1 MAGET
6 SGPGPSEQEIRM
18 VALERKFDELLSFVQ
33 LIAKRNTDD
42 ENQRKED
49 DKDTSEAEPEG
60 HSNTNATP
68 PRPPTPPKPE
78 GKDSQLDSKIDSLE
92 EKIRLIQGLNS
103 FGNTDFSSMSWFP
116 NMTVPPK
123 FKAPEFEKYNGR
135 GDPMIH
141 LQMYCRKMAP
151 YADNEPLLIQT
162 FQDTLTGNAA
172 EWYSQLKK
180 ISHWKE
186 LADTFLAQYG
196 FNSQIAPDRFD
207 LQRMEKKSNETFRE
221 YAQRWRE
228 KAARARPPLDE
239 REMIKIFVDT
249 LKNPYFDRMMG
260 LQMQFFVDLIPVG
273 ERIEDALKTKKIVD
287 MTALMALAEQ
297 GRQESSDKEEGRR
310 CANDREKQRKT
321 KARHS
326 LDCCEEFKKKV
337 TNLMENGIVGREE
350 IPSKGSRQPDDPSE
364 FDWYAEIN
372 LDDIVEDE
380 MDLDN
385 LQDEEADWGYFM
397 EDDTD
402 EWRDVDF
409 TEFFQFPCLIVPPGF
424 VTPEF
429 EIFYEDGDPE
439 LRNLTG
445 WDDLVRVFLERY
457 RFNPH
462 SILEYLGLKKD
473 EEPYIIPDP
482 GVSEGDSWRSKKN
495 QTCHPYQHWLRE
507 KEEEPS
513 QATTSQASSSPPLLK
528 KNMLALWLKG

>member
-33 LIAKRNTDD
+33 LIAKRNTED

-49 DKDTSEAEPEG
+49 DKDTGEAEPEG

-78 GKDSQLDSKIDSLE
+78 GKDSQLDSKIDSSGGE
-92 EKIRLIQGLNS
+92 DQAHTG
-103 FGNTDFSSMSWFP
+103 
-116 NMTVPPK
+116 
-123 FKAPEFEKYNGR
+123 APEFEKYNGR

-260 LQMQFFVDLIPVG
+260 LQMQFFVLPKYQPKRGGDLG
-273 ERIEDALKTKKIVD
+273 
-287 MTALMALAEQ
+287 
-297 GRQESSDKEEGRR
+297 
-310 CANDREKQRKT
+310 
-321 KARHS
+321 
-326 LDCCEEFKKKV
+326 
-337 TNLMENGIVGREE
+337 
-350 IPSKGSRQPDDPSE
+350 
-364 FDWYAEIN
+364 
-372 LDDIVEDE
+372 
-380 MDLDN
+380 
-385 LQDEEADWGYFM
+385 
-397 EDDTD
+397 
-402 EWRDVDF
+402 
-409 TEFFQFPCLIVPPGF
+409 
-424 VTPEF
+424 
-429 EIFYEDGDPE
+429 
-439 LRNLTG
+439 
-445 WDDLVRVFLERY
+445 
-457 RFNPH
+457 
-462 SILEYLGLKKD
+462 
-473 EEPYIIPDP
+473 
-482 GVSEGDSWRSKKN
+482 
-495 QTCHPYQHWLRE
+495 
-507 KEEEPS
+507 
-513 QATTSQASSSPPLLK
+513 
-528 KNMLALWLKG
+528 

>member
-1 MAGET
+1 MRTKG
-6 SGPGPSEQEIRM
+6 
-18 VALERKFDELLSFVQ
+18 
-33 LIAKRNTDD
+33 
-42 ENQRKED
+42 KED

-180 ISHWKE
+180 LKKISHWKE

-273 ERIEDALKTKKIVD
+273 DRIEDALKTKKIVD

-297 GRQESSDKEEGRR
+297 AAKKAPTKRKEGDVQMIGRNNGRPRQVLPTFTMQPIQPRPIQAPAPTQAPAPAPAPQMPARPEGNQPNDNRWLRKEPRQFTPLPMPMTELYPILIEKSLISPIVPKPYNGPQRRDFNPNSACDFHFGEVGHTVENCGQLRHRVQDLIDHGVLKFEGLP
-310 CANDREKQRKT
+310 NITTNPLPKHPEGGVNMVEDR
-321 KARHS
+321 
-326 LDCCEEFKKKV
+326 
-337 TNLMENGIVGREE
+337 GRERGE
-350 IPSKGSRQPDDPSE
+350 YR
-364 FDWYAEIN
+364 
-372 LDDIVEDE
+372 VEAS
-380 MDLDN
+380 L
-385 LQDEEADWGYFM
+385 L
-397 EDDTD
+397 
-402 EWRDVDF
+402 
-409 TEFFQFPCLIVPPGF
+409 
-424 VTPEF
+424 
-429 EIFYEDGDPE
+429 
-439 LRNLTG
+439 
-445 WDDLVRVFLERY
+445 
-457 RFNPH
+457 
-462 SILEYLGLKKD
+462 YLGEAED
-473 EEPYIIPDP
+473 
-482 GVSEGDSWRSKKN
+482 
-495 QTCHPYQHWLRE
+495 
-507 KEEEPS
+507 
-513 QATTSQASSSPPLLK
+513 TSPR
-528 KNMLALWLKG
+528 

>member
-1 MAGET
+1 MASSSNDPDSLVTLHFHDFRVERMRHWWTLLGEDDHADIVGFFGKFPPFMRLQVDRGLLEALASFWDPTHCCFSIGEVDLVPTMEEYAELLQLDRPFSET
-6 SGPGPSEQEIRM
+6 SVPSKNFQKWNRTPKGSSNFSNVIF
-18 VALERKFDELLSFVQ
+18 AFAIKWLEKQVDPDLAS
-33 LIAKRNTDD
+33 KKSGW
-42 ENQRKED
+42 KED

-297 GRQESSDKEEGRR
+297 AAKK
-310 CANDREKQRKT
+310 APTKRK
-321 KARHS
+321 
-326 LDCCEEFKKKV
+326 
-337 TNLMENGIVGREE
+337 
-350 IPSKGSRQPDDPSE
+350 
-364 FDWYAEIN
+364 
-372 LDDIVEDE
+372 
-380 MDLDN
+380 
-385 LQDEEADWGYFM
+385 
-397 EDDTD
+397 
-402 EWRDVDF
+402 
-409 TEFFQFPCLIVPPGF
+409 
-424 VTPEF
+424 
-429 EIFYEDGDPE
+429 
-439 LRNLTG
+439 
-445 WDDLVRVFLERY
+445 
-457 RFNPH
+457 
-462 SILEYLGLKKD
+462 
-473 EEPYIIPDP
+473 
-482 GVSEGDSWRSKKN
+482 EGDVQMIGRNNGRPRQVLPTFTMQPILSTPAENLS
-495 QTCHPYQHWLRE
+495 YFI
-507 KEEEPS
+507 
-513 QATTSQASSSPPLLK
+513 LK
-528 KNMLALWLKG
+528 YLFLFS